1 MKEYVM
7 KRFALLLCLVVLTVG
22 FWFPSTNAWSAT
34 LIQVPRIH
42 VEPLYFDNGTY
53 CESYQ
58 RYNDVWSCPTPEIT
72 NECTLQSS
80 TLIYSEFFC
89 Y

>member
-1 MKEYVM
+1 M
-7 KRFALLLCLVVLTVG
+7 KRFAVLISLIVLTVA
-22 FWFPSTNAWSAT
+22 FWLPTTNAWSAT

-53 CESYQ
+53 CATYE
-58 RYNDVWSCPTPEIT
+58 RFNDVWSCPTEQIT
-72 NECTLQSS
+72 NDCTLQST
-80 TLIYSEFFC
+80 TLVYSEFFC